1 MSESNATQWREA
13 AERARLELER
23 LEADPEYQAK
33 KAAKQEELER
43 KREIAKQQAW
53 RDRVASAVPL
63 RVARNLGEAL
73 EQTPAVKA
81 IDSWLL
87 GGRSTDIVLRGG
99 VGTGKSTAAAYAVKR
114 LVEPP
119 TPDLLEG
126 NFYIPHQPFTCCWLR
141 PDALVS
147 AIMHAYDDKA
157 PKLAPY
163 VVIDDLG
170 RETRSEFV
178 EAFCDLLDRE
188 GHTLI
193 ITTNLNREEMR
204 KRYDLR
210 VLDRLKERAIAFDIP
225 GESMRKGK
233 GDFR

>member
-1 MSESNATQWREA
+1 MSEPNLARWHEA
-13 AERARLELER
+13 AERARLEIER

-33 KAAKQEELER
+33 KAAERADLGRKLES
-43 KREIAKQQAW
+43 AKQQAW

-63 RVARNLGEAL
+63 RVARNLGDAL

-87 GGRSTDIVLRGG
+87 GGCSTDIVLRGG

-119 TPDLLEG
+119 TPNFLEG
-126 NFYIPHQPFTCCWLR
+126 NYYVPLQPFTCCWLR

-147 AIMHAYDDKA
+147 AVMHAYDDKA
-157 PKLAPY
+157 PRLAPY

-170 RETRSEFV
+170 RETRAEFV

-225 GESMRKGK
+225 GDSMRKGK